1 MAEETKENDPNEKLK
16 KRALDAYRRNKADME
31 TLAKERREAN
41 TNYYGEPRGDEV
53 EGRSKVISRDVYEV
67 IEQQMPD
74 LMKIFYGGQ
83 RVVEVGAQGG
93 RDDELKAKLME
104 EKINF
109 DFQKS
114 NKGFKI
120 LYQFFKDALLHRIG
134 VVHYSWD
141 KTPKWKYHEYENV
154 TETYIRDLENGI
166 LGNIHIIDEKI
177 LVSEGGGSTEVFL
190 IESTYNIQCREKI
203 KQSRPL
209 FTNVK
214 LEDINFPIDMV
225 DVDDLEGVIDFRVRI
240 HKRKLKEYGFDQTEI
255 DDVIDKYDAVADIQ
269 SRFEDLG
276 GLSFITDDQKSDFV
290 FLHQFYMYDFDK
302 EGNPIPKIVFMV
314 GEKIG
319 KVVVNKYGRP
329 QFCFITPTIIAHR
342 LVGLSSEFS
351 ARDIQEISTGFLRII
366 LDSGYYQNLPREV
379 WNPFAVENIP
389 EENIPGMKVLTSD
402 DRDPRTAVHSIGGQ
416 SLPPQFMAVY
426 SQVLPKVKGR
436 RFGITDFSAGLD
448 PKAVATRTSGGISQL
463 MSSSMRPQELV
474 ARCFAETGVRDI
486 FIADM
491 QMNIDFLDTET
502 NIKINDEW
510 KTIRREDINGLFDI
524 TIDVGVGTG
533 SKDMIFNHLINM
545 LNTYGNV
552 ANAIKDPTII
562 SQIFNTQNV
571 KNILDSAWEMI
582 GFKNS
587 KGRFTANDTA
597 GAGTNF
603 GQPNPEGQ
611 PIPGTQG
618 QPDVQGIVGGGG
630 QVYPKEMAAM
640 PY

>member
-1 MAEETKENDPNEKLK
+1 MTEEIKEDDPNEKLK
-16 KRALDAYRRNKADME
+16 KRALDAYKRNKSDME
-31 TLAKERREAN
+31 TLAKERRQAN

-53 EGRSKVISRDVYEV
+53 EGRSQVISRDVFEV

-83 RVVEVGAQGG
+83 NVVEVSAQG
-93 RDDELKAKLME
+93 RNDEPKAKLME

-109 DFQKS
+109 DFQKT

-134 VVHYSWD
+134 CVYYVWD
-141 KTPKWKYHEYENV
+141 KTPKWKYHEYEGV
-154 TETYIRDLENGI
+154 SETYIRDLEMGV
-166 LGNIHIIDEKI
+166 LGNPHIIDEKI
-177 LVSEGGGSTEVFL
+177 SVSEGGISPEGIL
-190 IESTYNIQCREKI
+190 IEPTYNIQCREKI

-214 LEDINFPIDMV
+214 LEDINFPMDMV
-225 DVDDLEGVIDFRVRI
+225 DVEDLEAVIDFRVRI
-240 HKRKLKEYGFDQTEI
+240 HKRKLKEYGFDETEL
-255 DDVIDKYDAVADIQ
+255 DDMMDKYDANADIQ

-276 GLSFITDDQKSDFV
+276 GLSFVTDDKDSDFV
-290 FLHQFYMYDFDK
+290 YLHQFYMYDFDK

-314 GEKIG
+314 GEKVG

-342 LVGLSSEFS
+342 LVGLSSEFAS
-351 ARDIQEISTGFLRII
+351 KDIQDISTGFLRII
-366 LDSGYYQNLPREV
+366 LDSGYYQNLPREI

-389 EENIPGMKVLTSD
+389 EEIIPGMKTLTAD
-402 DRDPRTAVHSIGGQ
+402 DRDPRTAVYTMEGKA
-416 SLPPQFMAVY
+416 LPPQFTQVY
-426 SQVLPKVKGR
+426 SQIMPKIKGR

-448 PKAVATRTSGGISQL
+448 PKALATRTSGGISQL
-463 MSSSMRPQELV
+463 MSSSMRPLELI

-486 FIADM
+486 FVADM

-502 NIKINDEW
+502 NIKINEEW
-510 KTIRREDINGLFDI
+510 ITIKRDDINGLFDI
-524 TIDVGVGTG
+524 TIDVGIGTG
-533 SKDMIFNHLINM
+533 SKDMTFNHLINM
-545 LNTYGNV
+545 LNVYGGI
-552 ANAIKDPTII
+552 AGAIKDPVSIQQVF
-562 SQIFNTQNV
+562 SLDNV
-571 KNILDSAWEMI
+571 KNILNAAWEMI

-587 KGRFTANDTA
+587 KGRFTANDA
-597 GAGTNF
+597 ARPEPNM

-611 PIPGTQG
+611 AVPGPTG
-618 QPDVQGIVGGGG
+618 QPNIQGIAGGGG
-630 QVYPKEMAAM
+630 QVYPQQMAAM